1 MKLSLKQTYALDLLE
16 DNVTSEILFGGGAGG
31 GKSVLG
37 CYWITKSAL
46 KYSGTRWLIGR
57 AKLKTL
63 KETTLNTL
71 FEVFKMQGI
80 TTAMYNYNQTSGI
93 ITFSN
98 GSEIYLKDLF
108 YYPSDPNYDE
118 LGSLEIT
125 GAFIDE
131 ANQLVK
137 KAKEVVKSRI
147 RYKLDDY
154 GLIPKVLM
162 TCNPSKNWIYK
173 DYYKPYTSNELRKDW
188 AFVPSLVQ
196 DNPDIS
202 KHYVDNLNSIQD
214 KAIRERLLGNWDYDL
229 NPARLMPYDACYN
242 LFTNDHVKG
251 GTKYI
256 TADIARFGKD
266 KTVIIVWDGFKAIE
280 VVVHKTNTIT
290 EAADNIKSLANRY
303 GIPMSQVV
311 SDEDGIGGGV
321 VDMLRCKGFIANK
334 TSSTYA
340 NTKAECY
347 FMLAEKVNKAEMYI
361 RCDDMEVIIQE
372 LQAIERANIDKDT
385 KPSINS
391 KESQKQILGR
401 SPDYADALMMRMYF
415 EVNSNV
421 IYGILAI

>member
-16 DNVTSEILFGGGAGG
+16 DSSTSEILFGGGAGG

-46 KYSGTRWLIGR
+46 KYKGTRWLIGR

-71 FEVFKMQGI
+71 FEVFKMQGV

-93 ITFSN
+93 IQFSN
-98 GSEIYLKDLF
+98 GSEILLKDLF

-125 GAFIDE
+125 GAFMDE
-131 ANQLVK
+131 ANQMVK

-154 GLIPKVLM
+154 GLIPKLLM

-173 DYYKPYTSNELRKDW
+173 DFYKPYTANELRSDW
-188 AFVPSLVQ
+188 AFVPSLVH

-202 KHYVDNLNSIQD
+202 KHYLDNLQNIQD
-214 KAIRERLLGNWDYDL
+214 KATRERLLGNWEYDM
-229 NPARLMPYDACYN
+229 NPSRLMFYDACAD
-242 LFTNDHVKG
+242 LFTNIHVLG

-266 KTVIIVWDGFKAIE
+266 KTVIIVWDGYKAIE
-280 VVVHKTNTIT
+280 VVTYKTNTIT
-290 EAADNIKSLANRY
+290 EAAGRITDLAKQY
-303 GIPMSQVV
+303 LIPMSQVV
-311 SDEDGIGGGV
+311 CDEDGIGGGV

-334 TSSTYA
+334 TSTKYA
-340 NTKAECY
+340 NAKAECY
-347 FMLAEKVNKAEMYI
+347 YLLAEKVNKSELYINCSEAET
-361 RCDDMEVIIQE
+361 IIQE

-391 KESQKQILGR
+391 KDSQKQILGR
-401 SPDYADALMMRMYF
+401 SPDYADALMMRFWF
-415 EVNSNV
+415 ETNTLQ
-421 IYGILAI
+421 IYY

>member
-1 MKLSLKQTYALDLLE
+1 M
-16 DNVTSEILFGGGAGG
+16 
-31 GKSVLG
+31 LG
-37 CYWITKSAL
+37 CYWIAKSAL
-46 KYSGTRWLIGR
+46 KYKGTRWLIGR

-93 ITFSN
+93 ISFSN

-202 KHYVDNLNSIQD
+202 KHYIDNLNSIQD

-303 GIPMSQVV
+303 GIPISQVV
-311 SDEDGIGGGV
+311 CDEDGIGGGV

-347 FMLAEKVNKAEMYI
+347 FMLAEKVNKAEMHI
-361 RCDDMEVIIQE
+361 RCDDMEMIIQE